1 MSEETKDTP
10 HELVI
15 IKRRLGGHEDGHHGG
30 VWKIAYADFMT
41 AMMAFFLVMWLIN
54 AANEET
60 RAQVASYFN
69 PVRLIDSRTNTKGL
83 QDLES
88 GAEGKVTQEPVTGKV
103 KSKTDKNSVDKP
115 EDKTIKEEELFQD
128 PYKVLT
134 EIGGPVNQPVSQ
146 QPDTQESLGG
156 GSGKPGQ
163 NGGEAYL
170 DPFDP
175 QSWDRT
181 QERGKSEIADKVE
194 GEKAEAGAKSDLQ
207 ANKPDEGK
215 AKIATPEDQAAFT
228 EEGPADIKPDD
239 KAKTPEAKAEEIRKE
254 IAKAIGEDDPGAAPV
269 IEVKSTDNGVLISLT
284 DDAHFGMFAIASAKP
299 EPVLVR
305 YLAEIGKILEKRGGL
320 VTVSG
325 HTDGRP
331 FRSDKYDNWR
341 LSAARAH
348 MAYYML
354 VRGGLEEKRVEKIE
368 GHADRNLKV
377 PGDPENAQNRRIEI
391 YIREAKT

>member
-1 MSEETKDTP
+1 MSEENGEHR

-15 IKRRLGGHEDGHHGG
+15 IKRRKGDDEDGHHGG

-54 AANEET
+54 AANEKT
-60 RAQVASYFN
+60 RTQVASYFN
-69 PVRLIDSRTNTKGL
+69 PVKLIDSRTNTKGL

-88 GAEGKVTQEPVTGKV
+88 GAEGKVTHEPVTGKV
-103 KSKTDKNSVDKP
+103 KSKTDKNSVAKP
-115 EDKTIKEEELFQD
+115 EDETIKEEELFQD

-146 QPDTQESLGG
+146 QPDTEVSLGG

-181 QERGKSEIADKVE
+181 KEKGKSDVADNVD
-194 GEKAEAGAKSDLQ
+194 GEKVEAGAKSDLK
-207 ANKPDEGK
+207 ADKPKDGK
-215 AKIATPEDQAAFT
+215 ADMSNPANQAAFT
-228 EEGPADIKPDD
+228 EEGPAEIKPVD
-239 KAKTPEAKAEEIRKE
+239 KAKTPEAQAEEIRKE
-254 IAKAIGEDDPGAAPV
+254 IAKAIGEDEPGAAPI

-284 DDAHFGMFAIASAKP
+284 DDAKFGMFSIASAKP

-305 YLAEIGKILEKRGGL
+305 YLAEIGKILEKRPGF

-368 GHADRNLKV
+368 GYADRDLKI
-377 PGDPENAQNRRIEI
+377 PSDPENAQNRRIEI
-391 YIREAKT
+391 YIREAKS

>member
-1 MSEETKDTP
+1 MSEATEDTP

-15 IKRRLGGHEDGHHGG
+15 IKRRLGDHDDGHHGG

-60 RAQVASYFN
+60 RSQVASYFN

-88 GAEGKVTQEPVTGKV
+88 GAEGKVTHEPVTGKV
-103 KSKTDKNSVDKP
+103 KSKTDKNSIARP
-115 EDKTIKEEELFQD
+115 EDKDIKEDELFQD

-134 EIGGPVNQPVSQ
+134 EIGGPVSQPVSQ
-146 QPDTQESLGG
+146 QPDEQTSLGG

-175 QSWDRT
+175 QTWERSR
-181 QERGKSEIADKVE
+181 ERGKSEIADMVD
-194 GEKAEAGAKSDLQ
+194 GAQNEAGAKSDL
-207 ANKPDEGK
+207 AADKPDQGK
-215 AKIATPEDQAAFT
+215 AKVATPENQAAFI
-228 EEGPADIKPDD
+228 EEGGAEAKPED
-239 KAKTPEAKAEEIRKE
+239 KASTPEAQAEEIRKE
-254 IAKAIGEDDPGAAPV
+254 IAKAIGEDESGAAPI
-269 IEVKSTDNGVLISLT
+269 IEVKSTGKGVLISLT
-284 DDAHFGMFAIASAKP
+284 DDVRFGMFAIASAKP

-305 YLAEIGKILEKRGGL
+305 YMAEIGRILEKRQGL

-354 VRGGLEEKRVEKIE
+354 VRGGLEEKRIEKIE
-368 GHADRNLKV
+368 GHADRDLKV
-377 PGDPENAQNRRIEI
+377 PDDPEDARNRRIEI
-391 YIREAKT
+391 YLREAQS